1 MKQVRFGESVF
12 NTLVLRVLE
21 ILVLPYTVLTGGLF
35 CRLTM
40 SKSATVSPSQ
50 KHYLL
55 LTVLLLSVW
64 IADGLEN
71 ISGVEVK
78 SDPQGNGKYI
88 TVKEGSSMSI
98 RCNLTGGHDG
108 VKWYNSQGLLK
119 GEEDTLAEE
128 NMETVVRSCL
138 CSVFVQVR
146 SGRFRKMVT

>member
-1 MKQVRFGESVF
+1 
-12 NTLVLRVLE
+12 
-21 ILVLPYTVLTGGLF
+21 
-35 CRLTM
+35 M

-64 IADGLEN
+64 TADGLQN

-78 SDPQGNGKYI
+78 SDPQGNSKYI
-88 TVKEGSSMSI
+88 TVKEGSSMLI

-108 VKWYNSQGLLK
+108 AQWYNSQGLLT
-119 GEEDTLAEE
+119 GEEDTLSEE
-128 NMETVVRSCL
+128 KIGTIVRSCL
-138 CSVFVQVR
+138 CSVLFQVR

>member
-1 MKQVRFGESVF
+1 
-12 NTLVLRVLE
+12 
-21 ILVLPYTVLTGGLF
+21 
-35 CRLTM
+35 M

-64 IADGLEN
+64 TADGLNN

-78 SDPQGNGKYI
+78 SDPQGNSKYI
-88 TVKEGSSMSI
+88 TVKEGSSMLI
-98 RCNLTGGHDG
+98 RCNLTGSHEG

-128 NMETVVRSCL
+128 NMTTIVRSCL
-138 CSVFVQVR
+138 CSVLLQVR